1 MCTQMFSFK
10 RSGSSKKGTDSN
22 TSLHGG
28 EKGEAAAPSDP
39 GAAPIEPPTPSP
51 YHPDKSAT
59 LPLVV
64 ENSPTTTFSA
74 SEVCV
79 LNCLLPPCIV
89 M

>member
-28 EKGEAAAPSDP
+28 EKGEA
-39 GAAPIEPPTPSP
+39 PIEPPTPSP

-64 ENSPTTTFSA
+64 ENSPTTTCPA